1 MTPEVMLDLARR
13 VAETLVERTGDLP
26 GENAWDGDF
35 HQALAA
41 KFKADPPEDGRPPAE
56 VIEWVHERPEP

>member
-1 MTPEVMLDLARR
+1 MTPEVILDLARR

-41 KFKADPPEDGRPPAE
+41 KFEADPPEDGRPPAE
-56 VIEWVHERPEP
+56 RPEP